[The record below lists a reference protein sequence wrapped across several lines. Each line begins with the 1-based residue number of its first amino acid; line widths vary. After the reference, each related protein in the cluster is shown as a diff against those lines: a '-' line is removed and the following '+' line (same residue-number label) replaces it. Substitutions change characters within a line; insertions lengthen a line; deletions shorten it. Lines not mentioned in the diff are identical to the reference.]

1 MTKELMEVMK
11 SLDGEIFSVWFLAG
25 AALVFWM
32 QAGFAMCEAGFT
44 RAKNAGNIIM
54 KNLMDFC
61 IGTVMWFICGASLM
75 LGPNIMKGFAGGFS
89 FDVFTHYGSFNYSSF
104 VFNLVFCA
112 TTATIVSGSMAER
125 TKFSSYCIYSAVISA
140 VIYPI
145 EAHWTWGGGFLA
157 QWGFH
162 DYAGSTC
169 IHMVGGICA
178 FIGAWMLGP
187 RIGKF
192 EKDGNGKIVK
202 VNAFPGHNLVI
213 AALGVFILWLGWYG
227 FNGAAATD
235 VETLGSV
242 FLVTTVAPSVATV
255 VCMLF
260 TWLKYG
266 KPDVSMCLNASLA
279 GLVAITAPCD
289 VTDCAGAAVIG
300 VVAGLLVVFGVWFND
315 NITHVDDPVGAVAVH
330 MVNGIWGTV
339 AVGLFA
345 TSSAPGF
352 ELAGIKEGLFYGG
365 GLEQLGKQL
374 GGMGVTIA
382 WTVVT
387 IFIAFTVIRMTVG
400 LRVAEDEEI
409 TGLDTTEHGLPS
421 AYAGFAI
428 MDIANTMT
436 MSVNENTNLGTD
448 SYQEASQAKRDAAV
462 PVIRQDAG
470 ALKGVGADVNIMPEI
485 QTGISKV
492 VIIAKLSRYDRLR
505 KAMNDLGVT
514 GMTVTQVMGCGI
526 EKGAGERYRGVEIDA
541 TLLPKVKLEVVVSSI
556 PVEDVIDAAKEAL
569 YTGHIG
575 DGKIFVYPVK
585 RVVKI
590 RTGEEGFAALQ
601 DVE

>member
-1 MTKELMEVMK
+1 MAQEILEAINSEVY
-11 SLDGEIFSVWFLAG
+11 GVWFLIG

-75 LGPNIMKGFAGGFS
+75 LGENMMNGFAGKFS
-89 FDVFTHYGSFNYSSF
+89 FDVLTNYGNFDYSAF

-140 VIYPI
+140 IIYPI

-162 DYAGSTC
+162 DYAGSNC

-178 FIGAWMLGP
+178 MIGAWMLGP

-192 EKDGNGKIVK
+192 VKGTDGKVKK

-235 VETLGSV
+235 IPTLGSV
-242 FLVTTVAPSVATV
+242 FLTTTVAPAVATV
-255 VCMLF
+255 TCMIF
-260 TWLKYG
+260 TWVKYG

-289 VTDCAGAAVIG
+289 VTDCTGAAIIG
-300 VVAGLLVVFGVWFND
+300 LVAGLLVVFGVWFMD
-315 NITHVDDPVGAVAVH
+315 HVAHIDDPVGAIAVH
-330 MVNGIWGTV
+330 MMNGIWGTL

-352 ELAGIKEGLFYGG
+352 ELAGITEGLFYGG
-365 GLEQLGKQL
+365 GLAQLGKQL

-387 IFIAFTVIRMTVG
+387 ITIAFYIIKKTVG
-400 LRVAEDEEI
+400 LRVSEEEEI
-409 TGLDTTEHGLPS
+409 TGLDSKEHGLPS
-421 AYAGFAI
+421 AYSGFAI
-428 MDIANTMT
+428 MDVSNTMT
-436 MSVNENTNLGTD
+436 MDVNENTDLGED
-448 SYQEASQAKRDAAV
+448 DYEKASETKRSAAV
-462 PVIRQDAG
+462 PVSVAP
-470 ALKGVGADVNIMPEI
+470 VVSES
-485 QTGISKV
+485 GIHKV
-492 VIIAKLSRYDRLR
+492 VIIARLNRYDALK

-526 EKGAGERYRGVEIDA
+526 QKGAGERYRGVEMDA
-541 TLLPKVKLEVVVSSI
+541 TLLPKVKVEVVVSKI
-556 PVEDVIDAAKEAL
+556 PVEKVIESAKRTL

-575 DGKIFVYPVK
+575 DGKIFVYNVEN
-585 RVVKI
+585 VVKI
-590 RTGEEGFAALQ
+590 RTGEEGFEALQ

>member
-1 MTKELMEVMK
+1 MGEEIL
-11 SLDGEIFSVWFLAG
+11 SLLEGEIFSVWFLAG

-75 LGPNIMKGFAGGFS
+75 LGPNIMNGFAGGFS
-89 FDVFTHYGSFNYSSF
+89 FDVFTNYGNFDYSAF

-125 TKFSSYCIYSAVISA
+125 TKFSSYCLYSAVISA

-145 EAHWTWGGGFLA
+145 EAHWTWGGGFLSA
-157 QWGFH
+157 WGFH
-162 DYAGSTC
+162 DYAGSNC
-169 IHMVGGICA
+169 IHMTGGICA

-192 EKDGNGKIVK
+192 EKDGKGKVTK

-235 VETLGSV
+235 VATLGSV
-242 FLVTTVAPSVATV
+242 FLTTTVAPSVATV
-255 VCMLF
+255 VCMIY
-260 TWLKYG
+260 TWVRYG

-289 VTDCAGAAVIG
+289 VADCAGSAVIG
-300 VVAGLLVVFGVWFND
+300 AVAGLLVVFGVWFND

-330 MVNGIWGTV
+330 MLNGIWGTIS
-339 AVGLFA
+339 VGLFA
-345 TSSAPGF
+345 TASAPGF
-352 ELAGIKEGLFYGG
+352 AKAGIQEGLFYGG
-365 GLEQLGKQL
+365 GFSQLVKQT
-374 GGMGVTIA
+374 GGMFITAA
-382 WTVVT
+382 WTVLT
-387 IFIAFTVIRMTVG
+387 ICLTFAIIRKTVG
-400 LRVAEDEEI
+400 LRVSEKEEI
-409 TGLDTTEHGLPS
+409 LGLDTTEHGLPS
-421 AYAGFAI
+421 AYAGFSI
-428 MDIANTMT
+428 MDISNTMT
-436 MSVNENTNLGTD
+436 MQVNENTNLGESD
-448 SYQEASQAKRDAAV
+448 YEKASEAKRNAAV
-462 PVIRQDAG
+462 PVIMNKAEGIPDM
-470 ALKGVGADVNIMPEI
+470 D
-485 QTGISKV
+485 TGISKV
-492 VIIAKLSRYDRLR
+492 VIITRLSRYDVLKR
-505 KAMNDLGVT
+505 AMNELGVT

-526 EKGAGERYRGVEIDA
+526 EKGTGEKYRGVEIDA
-541 TLLPKVKLEVVVSSI
+541 TLLPKVKLEVVVSTI
-556 PVEDVIDAAKEAL
+556 PVDEIIDVAKRTL

-575 DGKIFVYPVK
+575 DGKIFVYPVS

-590 RTGEEGFAALQ
+590 RTGEENHAALQ